1 MGRTLFKQA
10 LCQLKVDGCLSG
22 LSPFLGFFIFFFAF
36 FLKTFFS
43 DLFFFWGGMLI
54 GFCWD
59 WIVFLGF
66 GVGQFFIF
74 FGF

>member
-1 MGRTLFKQA
+1 MESGWMSQRPFPIFRFLLF
-10 LCQLKVDGCLSG
+10 CV
-22 LSPFLGFFIFFFAF
+22 FFAF